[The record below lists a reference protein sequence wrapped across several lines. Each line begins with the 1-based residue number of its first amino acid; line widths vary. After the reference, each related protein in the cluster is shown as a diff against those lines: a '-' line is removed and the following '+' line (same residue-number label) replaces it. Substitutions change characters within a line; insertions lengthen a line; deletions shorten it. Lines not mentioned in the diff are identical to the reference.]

1 MASDPASEL
10 ETLDVAADK
19 VVVVDALNYLH
30 LFMSMGEA
38 TFQSAFAPARFR
50 ELQRRVDAVAAAA
63 DIAGMTLIWVFD
75 NGQQT
80 DEALHKW
87 RTRRMQE
94 VTKAERFMPCS
105 AETIFYAALER
116 ADFIVLYPPG
126 IDGDDAVALLAWKTG
141 GFALSG
147 DRDLLRYGMK
157 LPKERVFRGFCIHP
171 TTGKLVLQPQS
182 SYLPDGVSQRNL
194 GELHHLLPADFED
207 LREAWGMRE
216 PTMYT
221 RALKG
226 STKRGNADSFTA
238 TCGNLNFD
246 ALALVASVYSAVGT
260 EKVEVTLP
268 AATKDADG
276 RLTGADLVTTVV
288 LPDPCVAK
296 ALTAAR
302 PELAKQW
309 LETTAKWPVF
319 TADTEDERDRKTM
332 AHAERA
338 HAVCMLAAE
347 ISDAMLYAQGHFD
360 EDYSPPQRILA
371 FYEELVR
378 IDPKLNHDTSVVRDD
393 PLKWCHAIPCTG
405 LSNPRACKTPGG
417 GVCWRHE
424 VAYANRIDK
433 PPLCAACVGHLLRFR

>member
-1 MASDPASEL
+1 
-10 ETLDVAADK
+10 
-19 VVVVDALNYLH
+19 
-30 LFMSMGEA
+30 
-38 TFQSAFAPARFR
+38 
-50 ELQRRVDAVAAAA
+50 
-63 DIAGMTLIWVFD
+63 
-75 NGQQT
+75 
-80 DEALHKW
+80 
-87 RTRRMQE
+87 
-94 VTKAERFMPCS
+94 MPCS

-116 ADFIVLYPPG
+116 ADFLVLYPPG

-147 DRDLLRYGMK
+147 DRDLLRYGTK
-157 LPKERVFRGFCIHP
+157 LPKERVFRSFCIHP
-171 TTGKLVLQPQS
+171 TTGKLVLEPQR
-182 SYLPDGVSQRNL
+182 SYLPDGVAQRNL
-194 GELHHLLPADFED
+194 DELRHLLPAEFED
-207 LREAWGMRE
+207 LHEAWGMRE

-246 ALALVASVYSAVGT
+246 ALALIASVYSAAGT
-260 EKVEVTLP
+260 EKMDVTLP

-276 RLTGADLVTTVV
+276 RVTGADLVTTAV

-296 ALTAAR
+296 ALVAERPVLAR
-302 PELAKQW
+302 QW
-309 LETTAKWPVF
+309 LETTVKWPVF

-371 FYEELVR
+371 FYEELAR
-378 IDPKLNHDTSVVRDD
+378 KDPRLNPDLFSDDWWLGLSAQARATYKEVITPDSTVHHTGVFRDD
-393 PLKWCHAIPCTG
+393 PLKWCHAVPCTG
-405 LSNPRACKTPGG
+405 LSKNRASQCARECKAPGG